1 MFFIISFVSC
11 NSKYLCLKYIKFWLF
26 NIYEGFLT
34 AGVFHLCYAFM
45 LYISHIVT
53 EENN

>member
-1 MFFIISFVSC
+1 MLLVVIQ
-11 NSKYLCLKYIKFWLF
+11 
-26 NIYEGFLT
+26 NIYVYVWNISNFGNIKWSLT